1 MQEEFKKDIT
11 VQSLI
16 RKIASARLCFC
27 SLRRA
32 RQRTFAIYSYECQHS
47 TSIRQGSWL
56 CIVAI
61 LHKFYIR
68 RYCILHKHDKVKI
81 ETENV
86 KYVM

>member
-1 MQEEFKKDIT
+1 MIPATMQRFNS
-11 VQSLI
+11 QN
-16 RKIASARLCFC
+16 RLCEALLLLIEAC
-27 SLRRA
+27 SPKNL
-32 RQRTFAIYSYECQHS
+32 AIYSYECQHS

-68 RYCILHKHDKVKI
+68 RYCILHKQDKVKI